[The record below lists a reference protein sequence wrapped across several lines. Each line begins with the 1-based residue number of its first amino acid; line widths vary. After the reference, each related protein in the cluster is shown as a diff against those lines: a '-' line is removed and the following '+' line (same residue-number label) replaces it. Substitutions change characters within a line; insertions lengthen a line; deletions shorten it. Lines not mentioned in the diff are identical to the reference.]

1 VQAYAAVGGLFLAAT
16 VFAWFSLPRR
26 NGDVAGVGLAG
37 AGALLFITEIFRD
50 WEGRG
55 VVFGGRLNIPQ
66 LVGLG
71 MVLLGGAL
79 LLDWRRRNTAAGKV
93 HDV

>member
-1 VQAYAAVGGLFLAAT
+1 M
-16 VFAWFSLPRR
+16 
-26 NGDVAGVGLAG
+26 
-37 AGALLFITEIFRD
+37 LLFVTEMFRD

-55 VVFGGRLNIPQ
+55 AVLGGLADIPQ

-71 MVLLGGAL
+71 MVLFGGAL
-79 LLDWRRRNTAAGKV
+79 LLDWRSLLPTAGKV